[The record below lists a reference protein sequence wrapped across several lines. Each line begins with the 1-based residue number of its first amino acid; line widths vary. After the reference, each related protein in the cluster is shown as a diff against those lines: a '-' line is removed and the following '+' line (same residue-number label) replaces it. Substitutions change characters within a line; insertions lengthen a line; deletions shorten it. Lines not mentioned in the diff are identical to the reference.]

1 MDEKDPAKEAIKE
14 KLRRVWSLPKLET
27 LDTSAP
33 HHMCP
38 GCGEPMAY
46 RMIAEVME
54 ELDLREDTIHVA
66 GIGCYGALDGLL
78 NVDRI
83 NALHGRAPPMATG
96 VKRML
101 PDRFVITIQGDGDLI
116 SEGIAEAVH
125 CAARGEKLTSASRL

>member
-1 MDEKDPAKEAIKE
+1 MAQSKQDIKQ
-14 KLRRVWSLPKLET
+14 KLQRVWSLPKLDT
-27 LDTSAP
+27 LNTAAP

-54 ELDLREDTIHVA
+54 DLELRENTVHVA
-66 GIGCYGALDGLL
+66 GIGCYGALDGIL

-83 NALHGRAPPMATG
+83 NALHGRAPSMATG

-101 PDRFVITIQGDGDLI
+101 PDRFVLTIHKTFDSIG
-116 SEGIAEAVH
+116 
-125 CAARGEKLTSASRL
+125 